1 MATIW
6 ITGASGAVG
15 SALAR
20 RLSMRGLNVVLTS
33 RDEGRLAELAGE
45 LGEHAFA
52 APADATDAAQ
62 VQSAIQAGNQRFG
75 EVTGVAHCVG
85 SILIRPLHLT
95 SEADMRATL
104 EQNYVSAWHV
114 LRAFVTAALAHRK
127 PASAVLVGTVA
138 AKSGFPNHEAIAG
151 AKGAVAALAVT
162 AAATYADRGIRVN
175 CVHPGLTVSSM
186 SSKLTGTAESIARMS
201 KLNPMRRLGQGEDA
215 AALIDFLLG
224 DDATWI
230 TGQQIGVDGGHGILH
245 SMAGA

>member
-1 MATIW
+1 MAAIW

-20 RLSMRGLNVVLTS
+20 RLSARGLSVVLTS
-33 RDEGRLAELAGE
+33 RDGTRLTELADE
-45 LGEHAFA
+45 LGERALA

-62 VQSAIQAGNQRFG
+62 VQCAIQAGIERFG

-104 EQNYVSAWHV
+104 ADNYISAWHV

-127 PASAVLVGTVA
+127 PSSAVLVGTVA
-138 AKSGFPNHEAIAG
+138 AQSGFPNHEAIAG
-151 AKGAVAALAVT
+151 AKAAVAALAVT
-162 AAATYADRGIRVN
+162 AAATYAERGIRVN
-175 CVHPGLTVSSM
+175 CVHPGLTVSNM
-186 SSKLTGTAESIARMS
+186 SSKLTGSPESIARMS

-224 DDATWI
+224 DDAGWI

>member
-1 MATIW
+1 MAAVW

-20 RLSMRGLNVVLTS
+20 RLVGRGVKVVLTA
-33 RDEGRLAELAGE
+33 RDEARLAGLVGE
-45 LGEHAFA
+45 LGESVLA

-62 VQSAIQAGNQRFG
+62 VQAALEAGIGRFG

-104 EQNYVSAWHV
+104 AQNYVSAWHV
-114 LRAFVTAALAHRK
+114 LRAFV
-127 PASAVLVGTVA
+127 
-138 AKSGFPNHEAIAG
+138 I
-151 AKGAVAALAVT
+151 AALAVT
-162 AAATYADRGIRVN
+162 AAATYAERGIRVN
-175 CVHPGLTVSSM
+175 CVHPGLTVSTM
-186 SSKLTGTAESIARMS
+186 SSKLTGSADSIARMAM
-201 KLNPMRRLGQGEDA
+201 LNPMRRLGRGEDT

-224 DDATWI
+224 DDAGWI

>member
-1 MATIW
+1 MAAVW

-20 RLSMRGLNVVLTS
+20 RLVGRGVNVVLTS
-33 RDEGRLAELAGE
+33 RDEARLTELVGE
-45 LGEHAFA
+45 LGKSVLA

-62 VQSAIQAGNQRFG
+62 AQAALEAGIERFG

-104 EQNYVSAWHV
+104 AQNYLSAWHV
-114 LRAFVTAALAHRK
+114 LRAFVIAALAHRQ
-127 PASAVLVGTVA
+127 PSSAVLVGTVA
-138 AKSGFPNHEAIAG
+138 AQSGFPNHEAIAG
-151 AKGAVAALAVT
+151 AKAAVAALALT
-162 AAATYADRGIRVN
+162 AAATYAERGIRVN
-175 CVHPGLTVSSM
+175 CVHPGLTVSTM
-186 SSKLTGTAESIARMS
+186 SSKLTGSADSIARMA
-201 KLNPMRRLGQGEDA
+201 KLNPMRRLGRGEDA

-224 DDATWI
+224 DDAGWI